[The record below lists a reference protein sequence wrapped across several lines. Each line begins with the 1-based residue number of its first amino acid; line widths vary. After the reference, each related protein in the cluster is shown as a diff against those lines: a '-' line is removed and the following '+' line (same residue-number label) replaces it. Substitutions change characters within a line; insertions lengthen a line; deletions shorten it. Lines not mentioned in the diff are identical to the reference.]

1 MPDTQTGD
9 TTVHLEPAWGSA
21 SSAGPAAVLLKW
33 GAPAAGLTA
42 AAIGGVYLTA
52 WLVGAAARWSAAGV
66 LTMKTNMAASLVM
79 AGAALLLVEPRRT
92 TRTRRALGMVL
103 ALIVLLVG
111 ALTLFEHIFQ
121 TDFGIDQLLA
131 TEQTGAV
138 ATVRP
143 NRIGPPGSLSLTLLG
158 AGMLALALRR
168 RTASYFGVATAIIV
182 LVPAVGFISGVGQF
196 YSKAVVGIAWPTVI
210 ALLALS
216 AGLHLAEGREGLL
229 GLVWRD
235 DPGGRLLRQLLPTS
249 VLVPLFLQLLVRI
262 GERRGLY
269 DSTMAVGILL
279 ISLVV
284 LLSGLLWR
292 SAWHLSAAA
301 AQAQVAEQQA
311 RWRADLLGLVH
322 DAILVWSPAA
332 GIEAWNQ
339 GAHELYGYTAREAV
353 GRDPHDL
360 LQTQASRPLQ
370 EIDEE
375 VRRVGRWEGELRHHT
390 KDGREVVVSSKVR
403 TVQGIDGL
411 DRVLESNRDITERK
425 QMEDE
430 LRESSRRKD
439 EFLGVLS
446 HELRNP
452 LAPISNSLYILEHAE
467 PTGQQARRAKEV
479 IGRQFAHLA
488 RLVEDLLEV
497 TRITSGKTHLQ
508 RVRLDLGELIRRTG
522 EDHRELLQKKGL
534 DYDVD
539 TSGRAVWVE
548 GDETRLAQ
556 VVGNL
561 LQNAAKFTPTG
572 GRVTLSVVALESA
585 VEVHVR
591 DTGAGIDARLV
602 ERIFEPFVQ
611 AEQALARTNGGL
623 GLGLALVKGL
633 TELHGGSVEARSGG
647 EGQGAEFVVRLPTV
661 APPEQEASTAG
672 REWVA
677 QRGLRV
683 LVVDDNVDAAES
695 LADVVRMLGHQVEV
709 AHDGPTAIQKATAAV
724 PDLVLCDIGL
734 PGMSGYDV
742 ARALLAHPDLRDARL
757 VAVSGYARPEDV
769 QRAAEAGFIGHIAK
783 PLSASNLEQY
793 LVTR

>member
-1 MPDTQTGD
+1 M
-9 TTVHLEPAWGSA
+9 
-21 SSAGPAAVLLKW
+21 
-33 GAPAAGLTA
+33 
-42 AAIGGVYLTA
+42 
-52 WLVGAAARWSAAGV
+52 
-66 LTMKTNMAASLVM
+66 
-79 AGAALLLVEPRRT
+79 
-92 TRTRRALGMVL
+92 
-103 ALIVLLVG
+103 
-111 ALTLFEHIFQ
+111 
-121 TDFGIDQLLA
+121 
-131 TEQTGAV
+131 
-138 ATVRP
+138 
-143 NRIGPPGSLSLTLLG
+143 
-158 AGMLALALRR
+158 
-168 RTASYFGVATAIIV
+168 
-182 LVPAVGFISGVGQF
+182 
-196 YSKAVVGIAWPTVI
+196 
-210 ALLALS
+210 
-216 AGLHLAEGREGLL
+216 
-229 GLVWRD
+229 
-235 DPGGRLLRQLLPTS
+235 
-249 VLVPLFLQLLVRI
+249 
-262 GERRGLY
+262 
-269 DSTMAVGILL
+269 
-279 ISLVV
+279 
-284 LLSGLLWR
+284 
-292 SAWHLSAAA
+292 
-301 AQAQVAEQQA
+301 
-311 RWRADLLGLVH
+311 
-322 DAILVWSPAA
+322 
-332 GIEAWNQ
+332 
-339 GAHELYGYTAREAV
+339 
-353 GRDPHDL
+353 
-360 LQTQASRPLQ
+360 
-370 EIDEE
+370 
-375 VRRVGRWEGELRHHT
+375 
-390 KDGREVVVSSKVR
+390 
-403 TVQGIDGL
+403 
-411 DRVLESNRDITERK
+411 
-425 QMEDE
+425 
-430 LRESSRRKD
+430 
-439 EFLGVLS
+439 
-446 HELRNP
+446 
-452 LAPISNSLYILEHAE
+452 
-467 PTGQQARRAKEV
+467 
-479 IGRQFAHLA
+479 
-488 RLVEDLLEV
+488 
-497 TRITSGKTHLQ
+497 
-508 RVRLDLGELIRRTG
+508 
-522 EDHRELLQKKGL
+522 LQKKGL